1 MGNDR
6 VSISLAAL
14 GRYRFVAQPDARRTN
29 NPAERM
35 NTKLHCN
42 LYEKF
47 VSYIHQVGEDK
58 EKMSNVS
65 SDPNY
70 TDSTKSGIGAK
81 AERVGDLRSEP
92 PTNEATSR
100 ETASKM
106 ANLLEGLQFPATKE
120 DIRKH
125 IKRKSPAMG
134 NRINDVFEAV
144 QNNLEEGVS
153 YNNVYDIELAAG
165 LVEKK
170 ANT

>member
-47 VSYIHQVGEDK
+47 VSYIHQVGEIK
-58 EKMSNVS
+58 KRCQTYQVTQTTLTV
-65 SDPNY
+65 PNQ
-70 TDSTKSGIGAK
+70 
-81 AERVGDLRSEP
+81 ELEQRVGDLRSEP

-144 QNNLEEGVS
+144 QNNLEDGVS
-153 YNNVYDIELAAG
+153 YSNVYDIEVAAG